1 MSESLTQTVQH
12 DESIVSGST
21 GGLPAGAFAQL
32 HVHSDYSLSKGASKV
47 KDMVARAVKLSIPA
61 MALVDEANMYGAF
74 QFSKEAADKGI
85 QPIIGTKLWFA
96 MDDNGL
102 RGSIILL
109 AQNAKGYANICAILS
124 AAHRPHE
131 GTRGGEGIIDRAVFE
146 DYLEGVIA
154 LTSGRDGCLW
164 RFLEKGRVE
173 DAEGLLDYLHQLLG
187 DRLYVEVARCGD
199 EDVDEVALEE
209 KLIDMAYAQDV
220 PLVAA
225 SEAWYSIESRNDA
238 FEILHAVEEKGT
250 VKIGDNGVI
259 AKSGRRFY
267 LRTLDE
273 MKALFEDIPHAIDN
287 TAHIARRCSFKV
299 EYRNPIL
306 PPFDA
311 GTGRTEA
318 EELKA
323 QSREGLKERLRLML
337 IPEDQHETYWNR
349 LEFELGIIEGM
360 KFPGYFL
367 IVSDFIKWAK
377 AQGIPV
383 GPGRGSGAGSLVAYA
398 LQITNINP
406 IPHGLLFE
414 RFLNPERVSMPD
426 FDIDF
431 CQDRREEV
439 IQYVHHK
446 YGSDYV
452 ALIATFG
459 EIKSKTALKDV
470 GRVAR
475 SDEFGEYG
483 FGEMDRL
490 TKLIPMDKAN
500 PKPLKDAMAD
510 KDSPQFR
517 EMVDSDRK
525 YVTLI
530 ENAMKIEGLFRSNGS
545 HAAGVLITGVPLTS
559 ICAIGWDD
567 KKQMGVSQF
576 NMKDVE
582 PAGAVKFDFLGLK
595 TLSVL
600 REAVEH
606 VKNMTGKEINLD
618 LLPLDDAETYAM
630 LARGETNG
638 IFQFESDGMK
648 KWLQAL
654 KPDRFEDLVAMTSLY
669 RPGPMDMI
677 PHYVD
682 CKNGLAEPIYPEP
695 VAETK
700 LFLEETH
707 GIMVYQEQV
716 MLVAQKVAGYSL
728 GKADLLRRAM
738 GKKIESEMIQQRV
751 DFVAGAVK
759 QAKKKAEAAAEAAA
773 ANGQESEP
781 FDEQRVKKAAD
792 HLFDHI
798 AKFAGYGFNKSHA
811 AAYSLVSYHTAYLK
825 CHYPAE
831 FFAALMTYEIGATDG
846 PKRMAKVK
854 DDMNARGIP
863 MLLPDINSSGPRFK
877 AEEYQPGKFGVR
889 FGLAAIQ
896 GVSTDMPIL
905 LEARSKGPFKS
916 LEDFYKR
923 AGTQFNK
930 GQLEKLAE
938 AGAFDLLSKN
948 RASAAN
954 VLSFL
959 SRGGRKVNVNQGDL
973 FGGELDIAV
982 PAETAD
988 IPEWGNRVDREFK
1001 AVGFYFGEHPMERY
1015 ESKLRKIKVKRKG
1028 SLIQWM
1034 KENGR
1039 AELNDKRLAG
1049 LVDNYRSG
1057 ISKKGNPYLVADF
1070 AEKNDS
1076 FTVWFSGDR
1085 KKLDDL
1091 QNTLRNATIARRPV
1105 VILGRIVVRDNSSVS
1120 IYGDDAYDAEALMA
1134 EERGRIRIIVDRES
1148 VMPSSEEA
1156 HKVREAIA
1164 KFEKGEIPEQELERV
1179 RLLTKMEGIKRK
1191 AADINAA
1198 VGRLRDDESVNAV
1211 PVIITLKI
1219 GEAET
1224 NIALEGKYLID
1235 QAAENSLKS
1244 IDGVSQI
1251 SEEV

>member
-47 KDMVARAVKLSIPA
+47 KEMVARAAKLSIPA

-74 QFSKEAADKGI
+74 QFSKEAAEKGV
-85 QPIIGTKLWFA
+85 QPIIGTKLWFS
-96 MDDNGL
+96 MDDSGL

-109 AQNAKGYANICAILS
+109 AQNATGYANICTILS

-131 GTRGGEGIIDRAVFE
+131 GTKGGEGIIDRDVFE
-146 DYLEGVIA
+146 QYLEGVIA
-154 LTSGRDGCLW
+154 LTGARDGCLW
-164 RFLEKGRVE
+164 RFLEKGRHD
-173 DAEGLLDYLHQLLG
+173 DAEGLLDYLHELFG

-199 EDVDEVALEE
+199 EDEDEVAIEE
-209 KLIDMAYAQDV
+209 KIIDMAYAQDV

-225 SEAWYSIESRNDA
+225 SEAWYSVESRNDA
-238 FEILHAVEEKGT
+238 FEILKAVEGQST
-250 VKIGDNGVI
+250 VKLDDDGVVS
-259 AKSGRRFY
+259 KTQRRFY

-273 MKALFEDIPHAIDN
+273 MKALFEDIPHALEN
-287 TAHIARRCSFKV
+287 TGHIARRCAFKV
-299 EYRNPIL
+299 EFRDPIL
-306 PPFDA
+306 PPFETDA
-311 GTGRTEA
+311 GRTEA
-318 EELKA
+318 EELKE
-323 QSREGLKERLRLML
+323 QSRTGLEQRLRDML
-337 IPEDQHETYWNR
+337 IPEDQHESYRSR

-360 KFPGYFL
+360 GFPGYFL

-439 IQYVHHK
+439 IQYVVRK
-446 YGSDYV
+446 YGTEYV

-490 TKLIPMDKAN
+490 TKAIPMDKAN

-525 YVTLI
+525 YKVLVD
-530 ENAMKIEGLFRSNGS
+530 NAMKIEGLFRSQGS
-545 HAAGVLITGVPLTS
+545 HAAGVIIGGVPLYT

-606 VKNMTGKEINLD
+606 VKNTTGEEINLD

-682 CKNGLAEPIYPEP
+682 CKNGVAEPDYPEP
-695 VAETK
+695 VDETK

-738 GKKIESEMIQQRV
+738 GKKIEAEMIKQRV
-751 DFVAGAVK
+751 EFVAGAVE
-759 QAKKKAEAAAEAAA
+759 QAKKKAEASAEAAA
-773 ANGQESEP
+773 ANGQEAEP

-811 AAYSLVSYHTAYLK
+811 AAYSLISYHTAYLK
-825 CHYPAE
+825 RHYPAQ
-831 FFAALMTYEIGATDG
+831 FFAAFLTYEVDK
-846 PKRMAKVK
+846 PERMAKIK
-854 DDMNARGIP
+854 EDMNSVGVP
-863 MLLPDINSSGPRFK
+863 MLLPDINESHPRFK
-877 AEEYQPGKFGVR
+877 PQEYQPGKFGVR
-889 FGLAAIQ
+889 FGLMAIQ
-896 GVSTDMPIL
+896 GISADMPIM
-905 LEARSKGPFKS
+905 LEARSQGRFQS

-923 AGTQFNK
+923 AGSQFNK
-930 GQLEKLAE
+930 GQFEKLAE
-938 AGAFDLLSKN
+938 AGAFDMLAKN

-954 VLSFL
+954 VMAFL
-959 SRGGRKVNVNQGDL
+959 SRGGRKANPNQGDL
-973 FGGELDIAV
+973 FGGALEVAV

-1085 KKLDDL
+1085 HKLDDL

-1105 VILGRIVVRDNSSVS
+1105 VVLGRVVIRDNNSVS
-1120 IYGDDAYDAEALMA
+1120 IYGDEAYDAETLMA
-1134 EERGRIRIIVDRES
+1134 EERGRIRIIVDRDS
-1148 VMPSSEEA
+1148 VMPSADEA
-1156 HKVREAIA
+1156 HKVRDAIA
-1164 KFEKGEIPEQELERV
+1164 RLEKGEIPEQELERV
-1179 RLLTKMEGIKRK
+1179 RLMTKMDGIKRK

-1198 VGRLRDDESVNAV
+1198 VGRLRNDEDPQAV

-1244 IDGVSQI
+1244 IDGVAQV

>member
-1 MSESLTQTVQH
+1 MMSESLKQTEQH
-12 DESIVSGST
+12 DDAGT
-21 GGLPAGAFAQL
+21 GARPAGLPPGAFAQL

-47 KDMVARAVKLSIPA
+47 KEMVARAAKLSIPA
-61 MALVDEANMYGAF
+61 IALVDEGNMYGAF
-74 QFSKEAADKGI
+74 QFSKYAAEAGI
-85 QPIIGTKLWFA
+85 QPIIGTKLWLSL
-96 MDDNGL
+96 DDNGL
-102 RGSIILL
+102 KGSILLL
-109 AQNAKGYANICAILS
+109 AQNAKGYANICTILS
-124 AAHRPHE
+124 ASHRPHE
-131 GTRGGEGIIDRAVFE
+131 GTKGGEGIIDTAFFE

-154 LTSGRDGCLW
+154 LTSGRDGCIW
-164 RFLEKGRVE
+164 RFLENARDE
-173 DAEGLLDYLHQLLG
+173 DAEDLLG
-187 DRLYVEVARCGD
+187 YLRGIFCDRIYVEIARTGD
-199 EDVDEVALEE
+199 EDADEVAIEE
-209 KLIDMAYAQDV
+209 KLIDMALSAPPLECMDGVVRTGV
-220 PLVAA
+220 PIVAA
-225 SEAWYSIESRNDA
+225 SEAWYSVESKNDA
-238 FEILHAVEEKGT
+238 FEILKAVESQGT
-250 VKIGDNGVI
+250 VKIGDDGVI
-259 AKSGRRFY
+259 AKSQRRFY
-267 LRTLDE
+267 LRSLDE
-273 MKALFEDIPHAIDN
+273 MKALFEDIPHAVTN
-287 TAHIARRCSFKV
+287 TALIASRCSFMVTK
-299 EYRNPIL
+299 RDPIL

-323 QSREGLKERLRLML
+323 QSRDGLAERLRLML
-337 IPEDQHETYWNR
+337 IPEEEHETYWKR
-349 LEFELGIIEGM
+349 LEFELDIIEGM

-377 AQGIPV
+377 SQGIPV

-439 IQYVHHK
+439 IQYVLQK

-490 TKLIPMDKAN
+490 TKAIPMDKAN
-500 PKPLKDAMAD
+500 PKPLKEALAD
-510 KDSPQFR
+510 KDQPQFR
-517 EMVDSDRK
+517 EMVESDRK
-525 YVTLI
+525 YKILLD
-530 ENAMKIEGLFRSNGS
+530 NAMKIEGLFRSNGS
-545 HAAGVLITGVPLTS
+545 HAAGVLITGVPLVD

-606 VKNMTGKEINLD
+606 IRNTVGKEINLD
-618 LLPLDDAETYAM
+618 LLPLDDAETYEM

-682 CKNGLAEPIYPEP
+682 CKNGAATPIYPEP
-695 VAETK
+695 VSETK
-700 LFLEETH
+700 PFLEETH

-728 GKADLLRRAM
+728 GQADLLRRAM
-738 GKKIESEMIQQRV
+738 GKKIQEEMDKERKKFI
-751 DFVAGAVK
+751 DGAVALGRD
-759 QAKKKAEAAAEAAA
+759 AKA
-773 ANGQESEP
+773 
-781 FDEQRVKKAAD
+781 VD

-811 AAYSLVSYHTAYLK
+811 AAYSLISYHTAYLK
-825 CHYPAE
+825 CHYPAQ
-831 FFAALMTYEIGATDG
+831 FFAALMTYEIGSTDG

-863 MLLPDINSSGPRFK
+863 MLLPDINRSGPRFT

-896 GVSTDMPIL
+896 SISIDLPIL
-905 LEARSKGPFKS
+905 LEARRKGEFKS

-923 AGTQFNK
+923 AGSQFNK
-930 GQLEKLAE
+930 GQLEKLSE
-938 AGAFDLLSKN
+938 AGAFDLLAKN

-954 VLSFL
+954 VLAFL
-959 SRGGRKVNVNQGDL
+959 SRGGRKTNPNQIDL

-1015 ESKLRKIKVKRKG
+1015 EARLRKIKVKRKA

-1034 KENGR
+1034 KDNGR

-1049 LVDNYRSG
+1049 LVDNYRAG
-1057 ISKKGNPYLVADF
+1057 ISRKGNPYLVAEL

-1085 KKLDDL
+1085 RKLDDL
-1091 QNTLRNATIARRPV
+1091 QNVLRNATIARRPV
-1105 VILGRIVVRDNSSVS
+1105 VVLGRVVIRDNNSVS
-1120 IYGDDAYDAEALMA
+1120 IYGDEAYDAETLMA
-1134 EERGRIRIIVDRES
+1134 EERGRIRIVVDRDN
-1148 VMPSSEEA
+1148 VMPSAEEA
-1156 HKVREAIA
+1156 HRVREAA
-1164 KFEKGEIPEQELERV
+1164 DRHEKGEISEADLEKV
-1179 RLLTKMEGIKRK
+1179 RMLARMDGIRRK
-1191 AADINAA
+1191 AADINAT
-1198 VGRLRDDESVNAV
+1198 VTRMRDDDAPQSV
-1211 PVIITLKI
+1211 PVIITLRI

-1224 NIALEGKYLID
+1224 NIAMEGKYLID

-1244 IDGVSQI
+1244 IDGVVQVA
-1251 SEEV
+1251 EEV

>member
-1 MSESLTQTVQH
+1 MSESLKPANPHV
-12 DESIVSGST
+12 ENKPEGAASV
-21 GGLPAGAFAQL
+21 LPAGAFAQL

-47 KDMVARAVKLSIPA
+47 KDMIARAAKLSIPA
-61 MALVDEANMYGAF
+61 IALVDEANMYGAF
-74 QFSKEAADKGI
+74 QFSKYAADYGV
-85 QPIIGTKLWFA
+85 QPIIGTKLWLA
-96 MDDNGL
+96 LDDKGL
-102 RGSIILL
+102 KGSIILL
-109 AQNAKGYANICAILS
+109 AQNATGYANICAILS
-124 AAHRPHE
+124 AAHRPHQ
-131 GTRGGEGIIDRAVFE
+131 GTKGGEGIIDDQVFE
-146 DYLEGVIA
+146 QHLEGVIA
-154 LTSGRDGCLW
+154 LTGGRDGCLW
-164 RFLEKGRVE
+164 RFLENSRDD
-173 DAEGLLDYLHQLLG
+173 DAEGLLDFLRFHFC
-187 DRLYVEVARCGD
+187 DRLYVEVARTGD
-199 EDVDEVALEE
+199 EDADEVAIEE
-209 KLIDMAYAQDV
+209 KLIDMAYAAPDVVCADGVERRGV

-225 SEAWYSIESRNDA
+225 SEAWYSVESRNDA
-238 FEILHAVEEKGT
+238 FEILKAVESDTK
-250 VKIGDNGVI
+250 VKIGDDGVI
-259 AKSGRRFY
+259 AKSTRRFY

-273 MKALFEDIPHAIDN
+273 MNALFEDIPQAVVN
-287 TAHIARRCSFKV
+287 TGLIASRCAFKV
-299 EYRNPIL
+299 EKRDPIL
-306 PPFDA
+306 PPFETD
-311 GTGRTEA
+311 GGRSEA

-323 QSREGLKERLRLML
+323 QSREGLEERFRVMR
-337 IPEDQHETYWNR
+337 IPEEERETYRSR

-406 IPHGLLFE
+406 LPHGLLFE

-439 IQYVHHK
+439 IQYVVKK
-446 YGSDYV
+446 YGMDYV

-490 TKLIPMDKAN
+490 TKAIPMDKAN
-500 PKPLKDAMAD
+500 PKPLKDAIKD
-510 KDSPQFR
+510 KDQPLFA
-517 EMVDSDRK
+517 EIVESDRK
-525 YVTLI
+525 YKVLFD
-530 ENAMKIEGLFRSNGS
+530 NALKIEGLFRSNGS
-545 HAAGVLITGVPLTS
+545 HAAGVLIAGVKLWE

-600 REAVEH
+600 REALEH
-606 VKNMTGKEINLD
+606 IKTTTGKDIDLD

-682 CKNGLAEPIYPEP
+682 CKNGAATPIYPEP

-700 LFLEETH
+700 PFLEETH

-728 GKADLLRRAM
+728 GQADLLRRAM
-738 GKKIESEMIQQRV
+738 GKKIQEEMDKERKK
-751 DFVAGAVK
+751 FVEDAVK
-759 QAKKKAEAAAEAAA
+759 LGRDAKA
-773 ANGQESEP
+773 
-781 FDEQRVKKAAD
+781 VD

-811 AAYSLVSYHTAYLK
+811 AAYSLISYHTAYIK
-825 CHYPAE
+825 HHYPAQ
-831 FFAALMTYEIGATDG
+831 FFAAIMTYEIGTTDG
-846 PKRMAKVK
+846 PKRMAKFK
-854 DDMNARGIP
+854 EDMDALGIP
-863 MLLPDINSSGPRFK
+863 MLLPDINRSNARFK
-877 AEEYQPGKFGVR
+877 PDEYQPGKFGVR
-889 FGLAAIQ
+889 LGLAAIQ
-896 GVSTDMPIL
+896 GISLDMPIM
-905 LEARSKGPFKS
+905 LEARAKAPFKS

-923 AGTQFNK
+923 SGSQFNK
-930 GQLEKLAE
+930 GQLEKLSE
-938 AGAFDLLSKN
+938 AGAFDLLAKN

-954 VLSFL
+954 VLAFL
-959 SRGGRKVNVNQGDL
+959 SRGGRKTNPNQIDL

-982 PAETAD
+982 PAATAD

-1001 AVGFYFGEHPMERY
+1001 AVGFYFGEHPLERY
-1015 ESKLRKIKVKRKG
+1015 ESKLRKIKVKRKA

-1039 AELNDKRLAG
+1039 AELTEKRLAG
-1049 LVDNYRSG
+1049 MVESYRSG
-1057 ISKKGNPYLVADF
+1057 ISKKGNPYLVADLT
-1070 AEKNDS
+1070 EKNDS
-1076 FTVWFSGDR
+1076 FTVWFSGERR
-1085 KKLDDL
+1085 KLEEL
-1091 QNTLRNATIARRPV
+1091 QNVFRNATIARRPV
-1105 VILGRIVVRDNSSVS
+1105 VVLGRVVIRDNTSIS
-1120 IYGDDAYDAEALMA
+1120 IYGDEAYDAETLMA
-1134 EERGRIRIIVDRES
+1134 EERGRIRIIVDRDS
-1148 VMPSSEEA
+1148 VMPTADEA
-1156 HKVREAIA
+1156 HKVRDAVA
-1164 KFEKGEIPEQELERV
+1164 RHDRGEISEDVLERV
-1179 RLLTKMEGIKRK
+1179 RAMTKMDGIRRK
-1191 AADINAA
+1191 AGDINAA
-1198 VGRLRDDESVNAV
+1198 VARLRDETSPQAV
-1211 PVIITLKI
+1211 EVIITLKI
-1219 GEAET
+1219 GDTET
-1224 NIALEGKYLID
+1224 NIAMEGKYLID
-1235 QAAENSLKS
+1235 QAAENTLKS
-1244 IDGVSQI
+1244 IDGVVQI

>member
-1 MSESLTQTVQH
+1 MSESLKQTDQNNNL
-12 DESIVSGST
+12 ILSGSEV
-21 GGLPAGAFAQL
+21 GLPAGAFAQL
-32 HVHSDYSLSKGASKV
+32 HVHSDYTLSKGASKV
-47 KDMVARAVKLSIPA
+47 KEMVARAAKLSIPA
-61 MALVDEANMYGAF
+61 MALVDEGNMYGAF
-74 QFSKEAADKGI
+74 QFSKYAADAGI
-85 QPIIGTKLWFA
+85 QPIIGTKLWLSL
-96 MDDNGL
+96 DDKGL
-102 RGSIILL
+102 KGSIILL
-109 AQNAKGYANICAILS
+109 AQNATGYANICNILS
-124 AAHRPHE
+124 ASHRPHD
-131 GTRGGEGIIDRAVFE
+131 GTKGGEGIIDTDVF
-146 DYLEGVIA
+146 DQHLDGIIA
-154 LTSGRDGCLW
+154 LTGGRDGCVW
-164 RFLEKGRVE
+164 RFLEAGRDS
-173 DAEGLLDYLHQLLG
+173 DAEDLLTYLRG
-187 DRLYVEVARCGD
+187 IFCDRLYVEISRTGD
-199 EDVDEVALEE
+199 EDEEEVAIEE
-209 KLIDMAYAQDV
+209 KLIDLAYDAPALECADGVVRNGV
-220 PLVAA
+220 PLVAT
-225 SEAWYSIESRNDA
+225 SEAWYSVESRNDA
-238 FEILHAVEEKGT
+238 FEILKAVESQSS
-250 VKIGDNGVI
+250 VKISDNGVI
-259 AKSGRRFY
+259 AKSKRRFY
-267 LRTLDE
+267 LRSLDE
-273 MKALFEDIPHAIDN
+273 MNALFEDIPHAVTN
-287 TAHIARRCSFKV
+287 SALIAKRCAFKV
-299 EYRNPIL
+299 EKRDPIL

-318 EELKA
+318 EELKE
-323 QSREGLKERLRLML
+323 QSRTGLAQRLKDML
-337 IPEDQHETYWNR
+337 IPEDQHETYWER

-377 AQGIPV
+377 AHGIPV

-398 LQITNINP
+398 LQITNIDP

-439 IQYVHHK
+439 IQYVLRK
-446 YGSDYV
+446 YGADYV

-510 KDSPQFR
+510 NDSPQFR
-517 EMVDSDRK
+517 EMVESDRK
-525 YVTLI
+525 YKLLI
-530 ENAMKIEGLFRSNGS
+530 DNAMKIEGLFRSQGS
-545 HAAGVLITGVPLTS
+545 HAAGVLITGVPLST

-600 REAVEH
+600 RETVENI
-606 VKNMTGKEINLD
+606 KNTTGKVINLD
-618 LLPLDDAETYAM
+618 LLPLDDAATYQM
-630 LARGETNG
+630 LADGETNG

-648 KWLQAL
+648 KWLKAL
-654 KPDRFEDLVAMTSLY
+654 KPDRFADLVAMTSLY

-682 CKNGLAEPIYPEP
+682 CKNGVAKPEYPEP
-695 VAETK
+695 VEETK

-738 GKKIESEMIQQRV
+738 GKKIEAEMITQRAE
-751 DFVAGAVK
+751 FVAGAVE
-759 QAKKKAEAAAEAAA
+759 QARKKAEAQGAE
-773 ANGQESEP
+773 
-781 FDEQRVKKAAD
+781 FDRDRVAKAAD

-811 AAYSLVSYHTAYLK
+811 AAYSLISYHTAYLK
-825 CHYPAE
+825 RHYPAQ
-831 FFAALMTYEIGATDG
+831 FFAAFLTYEVEK
-846 PKRMAKVK
+846 PERMAKIK
-854 DDMNARGIP
+854 EDMDNFGIP
-863 MLLPDINSSGPRFK
+863 MLLPDINKSATRFK
-877 AEEYQPGKFGVR
+877 PEEYQPGKFGVR
-889 FGLAAIQ
+889 FGLMAIQ
-896 GVSTDMPIL
+896 GISSDLPIL
-905 LEARSKGPFKS
+905 VEARSKGEFKS

-923 AGTQFNK
+923 AGAQFNK
-930 GQLEKLAE
+930 GQFEKLAE
-938 AGAFDLLSKN
+938 AGAFDLLAKN

-954 VLSFL
+954 VLGFL
-959 SRGGRKVNVNQGDL
+959 SRGGRKANPNQGDL

-988 IPEWGNRVDREFK
+988 IAEWGNKVDREFK

-1015 ESKLRKIKVKRKG
+1015 ESKLRKIKVKRKS

-1039 AELNDKRLAG
+1039 AELTNKRLAG
-1049 LVDNYRSG
+1049 LVDSYRSG

-1070 AEKNDS
+1070 LEKSDT
-1076 FTVWFSGDR
+1076 FTVWFYGDR
-1085 KKLDDL
+1085 KKLDEL
-1091 QNTLRNATIARRPV
+1091 QNVLRNATIARRPV
-1105 VILGRIVVRDNSSVS
+1105 VVLGHVVIRDNNS
-1120 IYGDDAYDAEALMA
+1120 ISIQGEEAYDAETLMA
-1134 EERGRIRIIVDRES
+1134 EERGRIRIIVDRDH
-1148 VMPSSEEA
+1148 VMPAAEEA
-1156 HKVREAIA
+1156 HKVREATA
-1164 KFEKGEIPEQELERV
+1164 QLERGEISAEDVERI
-1179 RLLTKMEGIKRK
+1179 RALTKVEGIKRK

-1198 VGRLRDDESVNAV
+1198 VGRLRADNDPQAV

-1219 GEAET
+1219 GEAER
-1224 NIALEGKYLID
+1224 NVELEGKYLID

-1244 IDGVSQI
+1244 IDGVVQVA
-1251 SEEV
+1251 EEV